1 MYLQLDGNG
10 PLHAQ
15 LTRALKAAMLG
26 GLVKGARL
34 PSSRSLAREL
44 GMSRNTVLAAYEQ
57 LRAEGFID
65 GRVGSGSYIARQLPA
80 FPRGAARLAG
90 SAPPQSRFAERMR
103 ACHDHGDI
111 PGRAL
116 PGVRYAFQYGVP
128 MTNPTLTTA
137 WARRL
142 SQATL
147 YTSPAYGP
155 TAGLRELREAIC
167 DYLARRRGVHALPD
181 DVLVVSG
188 TQQAISLI
196 AHVLI
201 DEGDEVA
208 IEEPH
213 YHAIRKVLI
222 AQGARMRTVPV
233 DGEGIVCQALP
244 EDGVKLVCVTPSH
257 QFPTGAVMS
266 LERRSELLDYAARHG
281 AWIFEDDYDGEFR
294 YDGKPLAALRSLDS
308 AGRVIYTGTFSKT
321 LFPTLRLGYV
331 LMPSQLRRDFI
342 AARWMADFCGPGVG
356 QAALAAF
363 MRSGAFE
370 RHLRRS
376 ALALKERRAALI
388 EGLRACSRGRLDVE
402 DSRAGMHLV
411 AWLPGRS
418 SEDVDVLIRHA
429 QAAGL
434 GLYSISPC
442 YLHAPARAG
451 LLMGYGGLSMAEIR
465 QALAL
470 FARCL
475 DEVFPSTAAVVPPA
489 ARARKTALARGRR
502 RHPQASTRMS

>member
-15 LTRALKAAMLG
+15 LTRALKAALFG

-44 GMSRNTVLAAYEQ
+44 GLSRNTVLAAYEQ

-65 GRVGSGSYIARQLPA
+65 GKVGSGSYIARQLPA
-80 FPRGAARLAG
+80 HPRGTPRLAG
-90 SAPPQSRFAERMR
+90 SVPPQSRFAARMR
-103 ACHDHGDI
+103 ACHDQDAM
-111 PGRAL
+111 PGRARA
-116 PGVRYAFQYGVP
+116 GVRIGFQYGVA

-142 SQATL
+142 SQAAL
-147 YTSPAYGP
+147 YTPPGYAP
-155 TAGLRELREAIC
+155 TSGLRDLREAVC

-181 DVLVVSG
+181 DVLIVGG

-196 AHVLI
+196 AHVLV

-213 YHAIRKVLI
+213 YDAIRKVLL

-233 DGEGIVCQALP
+233 DGEGIVCEALP

-266 LERRSELLDYAARHG
+266 LRRRSELLDYAAQHG

-308 AGRVIYTGTFSKT
+308 AGRVIYTGTFSKA
-321 LFPTLRLGYV
+321 LFPALRLGYL
-331 LMPSQLRRDFI
+331 LMPSQLRRDFVS
-342 AARWMADFCGPGVG
+342 ARWMADFCAPSIE

-363 MRSGAFE
+363 MQSGAFE
-370 RHLRRS
+370 RHMRRS
-376 ALALKERRAALI
+376 ALELKERRATLI
-388 EGLRACSRGRLDVE
+388 EGLRACSRGRLALE

-411 AWLPGRS
+411 VWLPGRS
-418 SEDVDVLIRHA
+418 DEDVQALVRHA
-429 QAAGL
+429 QSAGL
-434 GLYSISPC
+434 GLYSIAPY
-442 YLHAPARAG
+442 YLQAPPRAG
-451 LLMGYGGLSMAEIR
+451 LLMGYGGLSVAEIR
-465 QALAL
+465 QGLAL

-475 DEVFPSTAAVVPPA
+475 DEVFPSAAAAVPPA
-489 ARARKTALARGRR
+489 ARARKAANARGRR
-502 RHPQASTRMS
+502 RRTQASTRLS